1 MIETMDW
8 TLSIFLDQLSK
19 PTIDPYIYTNLFLKS
34 QFICMLHHLTH
45 FSVSS
50 LNLHVAYDYHAF
62 LIDKSFLLVVVPE
75 VSNSF
80 KEKHTGFPVTFAKFS
95 RTP

>member
-1 MIETMDW
+1 
-8 TLSIFLDQLSK
+8 
-19 PTIDPYIYTNLFLKS
+19 
-34 QFICMLHHLTH
+34 MLPHLTH

-50 LNLHVAYDYHAF
+50 LNLLDVAYDYHAF

-80 KEKHTGFPVTFAKFS
+80 RKKHTGFPVTFAKLKKKVAKLKK
-95 RTP
+95 RITEHIQLKNE